1 MATLARGSQY
11 NFFAMRQRIFRFI
24 STYIILVAVFALQ
37 HPIFAAVYHS
47 LLEGAGI
54 GDILLATWHGLRLDL
69 SMAGYLTAMP
79 GLLIV
84 ISVWCKGKALDIVR
98 RSYFAVIAAVIALS
112 FVADLCLYDFWGFR
126 LDVTPMF
133 YFMTSPADAMASV
146 SIWFVVLGIIVAAA
160 YGFGIYWLLERP
172 YRKAFN
178 TIYATSNR
186 IAATILSL
194 ILTGALFIPIRG
206 GFSTATMNLS
216 VAYFSQDQRLN
227 HTAINPL
234 FSFMF
239 SAMHQTD
246 FASQY
251 RFMDDREASSLML
264 SLTDKPVEASDSVPH
279 LFTEK
284 RPNVIIVI
292 LESFSSHLMPS
303 LGGENIAPNLDRL
316 GKEGILFT
324 NFWGNSFRTDR
335 GLVSIISGYPAQP
348 NTSIMKFSEKVEN
361 LPSIPRAMRNAGYD
375 LAYYYGGD
383 ANFTNMRAYL
393 VSAGFDRIIS
403 DKDFPLADRTGKWGA
418 QDHLVFNRLL
428 SDLKAET
435 TDKPLLRIIQ
445 TSSSHEPFEV
455 PFNRFSDI
463 RKNAFAYTDDCLG
476 KFVESLRQMPL
487 WSNTVVIFVPDHQ
500 GAYPQHII
508 DNPLD
513 RHRIPMVI
521 VGGAVAKPMKINVCA
536 SQIDIAA
543 TLLYQLGIDHKE
555 FIFSKNILNP
565 KSPHFG
571 YFTEPSLFGMIT
583 DRNQLVFNLDAN
595 AVMIDE
601 GSAKGENLTP
611 GKAFLQK
618 LYDDLDK
625 R

>member
-1 MATLARGSQY
+1 MAATKKACRYKLSI
-11 NFFAMRQRIFRFI
+11 MRQRIFRFL
-24 STYIILVAVFALQ
+24 STYIILVAVFAMQ
-37 HPIFAAVYHS
+37 HSIFAAVYHS
-47 LLEGAGI
+47 LMDGASFT
-54 GDILLATWHGLRLDL
+54 DIMLATWHGLRLDL
-69 SMAGYLTAMP
+69 SMAGYLAAVP

-84 ISVWCKGKALDIVR
+84 TSVWTKGKALAIIR
-98 RSYFAVIAAVIALS
+98 RTYFAIIAAVIAFS
-112 FVADLCLYDFWGFR
+112 FVADLCLYDYWGFR

-146 SIWFVVLGIIVAAA
+146 SIWFVALGIIIAAA
-160 YGFGIYWLLERP
+160 YGFGIYWLLEWP

-178 TIYATSNR
+178 TIFAAPNR
-186 IAATILSL
+186 IAATIISL

-206 GFSTATMNLS
+206 GFTTATMNLS
-216 VAYFSQDQRLN
+216 VAYFSQNQRLN

-251 RFMDDREASSLML
+251 RFMDDREASSLMQ
-264 SLTDKPVEASDSVPH
+264 SLTDKPVEATDSLPH
-279 LFTEK
+279 LFTVK

-303 LGGENIAPNLDRL
+303 LGGENITPNLNRL
-316 GKEGILFT
+316 GAEGILFT

-348 NTSIMKFSEKVEN
+348 STSIMKFSEKVEN
-361 LPSIPRAMRNAGYD
+361 LPSIPRSMRNAGYD

-428 SDLKAET
+428 SDLKADT
-435 TDKPLLRIIQ
+435 TGKPLLRIIQ

-455 PFNRFSDI
+455 PFNRFTDI

-487 WSNTVVIFVPDHQ
+487 WNNTVVIFVPDHQ
-500 GAYPQHII
+500 GAYPQHI

-513 RHRIPMVI
+513 RHRIPLVMA
-521 VGGAVAKPMKINVCA
+521 GGAIAKPMTIDVCA

-571 YFTEPSLFGMIT
+571 YFTEPSLFGMVT
-583 DRNQLVFNLDAN
+583 DKNQLVFNLDAN

-601 GSAKGENLTP
+601 GSAKGTNLNP

>member
-1 MATLARGSQY
+1 
-11 NFFAMRQRIFRFI
+11 MRQRIFRFL
-24 STYIILVAVFALQ
+24 STYIILVVVFALQ
-37 HPIFAAVYHS
+37 HPIFAAVYHN
-47 LLEGAGI
+47 LLQGAGI
-54 GDILLATWHGLRLDL
+54 GDIALATWHGLRLDL
-69 SMAGYLTAMP
+69 AMAGYLTVIP
-79 GLLIV
+79 GLI
-84 ISVWCKGKALDIVR
+84 IIASVWTRSKALSIVR
-98 RSYFAVIAAVIALS
+98 RAYSAIVAAIISFS

-133 YFMTSPADAMASV
+133 YFLTSPADAMASV
-146 SIWFVVLGIIVAAA
+146 SLWFVALGIVIALA
-160 YGFGIYWLLERP
+160 YSVGIYWLLDLP
-172 YRKAFN
+172 YRKAWN
-178 TIYATSNR
+178 LIYALPNR
-186 IAATILSL
+186 IAATVVTTV
-194 ILTGALFIPIRG
+194 LTGALFIPIRG
-206 GFSTATMNLS
+206 GFTTATMNLS
-216 VAYFSQDQRLN
+216 VAYFSQNQRLN

-234 FSFMF
+234 FSFMY
-239 SAMHQTD
+239 SAMHQTN

-251 RFMDDREASSLML
+251 RFMDDKKATALMQ
-264 SLTDKPVEASDSVPH
+264 SLTDKPAEATDSIPQ
-279 LFTEK
+279 LFTTK

-303 LGGENIAPNLDRL
+303 LGGENIAPNLDHL
-316 GKEGILFT
+316 GSEGILFT

-348 NTSIMKFSEKVEN
+348 STSIMKFSEKVER

-403 DKDFPLADRTGKWGA
+403 DKDFSPADRTGKWGA
-418 QDHLVFNRLL
+418 QDHLVFARLL
-428 SDLKAET
+428 NDLKAET
-435 TDKPLLRIIQ
+435 TAKPLLRIIQ

-455 PFNRFSDI
+455 PFKRFADI

-476 KFVESLRQMPL
+476 KFVDRLRSMPL
-487 WSNTVVIFVPDHQ
+487 WSNTVVILVPDHQ
-500 GAYPQHII
+500 GAYPQHL

-513 RHRIPMVI
+513 RHRIPLVI
-521 VGGAVAKPMKINVCA
+521 AGGAVAKPMKIDVCA

-543 TLLYQLGIDHKE
+543 TLLYQLGIDHKD

-571 YFTEPSLFGMIT
+571 YFTEPSLFGMVT

-595 AVMIDE
+595 AVMLDK
-601 GSAKGENLTP
+601 GQAKGSNLEP

>member
-1 MATLARGSQY
+1 
-11 NFFAMRQRIFRFI
+11 MRQRIFRFL
-24 STYIILVAVFALQ
+24 STYIILVVVFALQ
-37 HPIFAAVYHS
+37 HPIFAAVYHN
-47 LLEGAGI
+47 LLQGAGI
-54 GDILLATWHGLRLDL
+54 GDIALATWHGLRLDL
-69 SMAGYLTAMP
+69 AMAGYQTVIP
-79 GLLIV
+79 GLI
-84 ISVWCKGKALDIVR
+84 IIASVWTRSKALSIVR
-98 RSYFAVIAAVIALS
+98 RAYSAIVAAIISFS

-133 YFMTSPADAMASV
+133 YFLTSPADAMASV
-146 SIWFVVLGIIVAAA
+146 SLWFVALGIVIALA
-160 YGFGIYWLLERP
+160 YAVGIYWLLDLP
-172 YRKAFN
+172 YRKAWN
-178 TIYATSNR
+178 LIYALPNR
-186 IAATILSL
+186 IAATVVTTV
-194 ILTGALFIPIRG
+194 LTGALFIPIRG
-206 GFSTATMNLS
+206 GFTTATMNLS
-216 VAYFSQDQRLN
+216 VAYFSQNQRLN

-234 FSFMF
+234 FSFMY

-251 RFMDDREASSLML
+251 RFMDDKKATALMQ
-264 SLTDKPVEASDSVPH
+264 SLTDKPAEATDSIPQ
-279 LFTEK
+279 LFTTK

-303 LGGENIAPNLDRL
+303 LGGENIAPNLDHL
-316 GKEGILFT
+316 GSEGILFT

-348 NTSIMKFSEKVEN
+348 STSIMKFSEKVER

-403 DKDFPLADRTGKWGA
+403 DKDFSPADRTGKWGA
-418 QDHLVFNRLL
+418 QDHLVFARLL
-428 SDLKAET
+428 NDLKAET
-435 TDKPLLRIIQ
+435 TAKPLLRIIQ

-455 PFNRFSDI
+455 PFKHFADI

-476 KFVESLRQMPL
+476 KFVDRLRSMPL
-487 WSNTVVIFVPDHQ
+487 WSNTVVILVPDHQ
-500 GAYPQHII
+500 GAYPQHL

-513 RHRIPMVI
+513 RHRIPLVI
-521 VGGAVAKPMKINVCA
+521 AGGAVAKPMKIDVCA

-543 TLLYQLGIDHKE
+543 TLLYQLGIDHKD

-571 YFTEPSLFGMIT
+571 YFTEPSLFGMVT

-595 AVMIDE
+595 AVMLDE
-601 GSAKGENLTP
+601 GQAKGSNLEP

>member
-1 MATLARGSQY
+1 MAATTKACRYKLSI
-11 NFFAMRQRIFRFI
+11 MRQRIFRFL
-24 STYIILVAVFALQ
+24 STYIILVAVFAMQ

-47 LLEGAGI
+47 LMDGASFT
-54 GDILLATWHGLRLDL
+54 DIMLATWHGLRLDL
-69 SMAGYLTAMP
+69 SMAGYLAAVP

-84 ISVWCKGKALDIVR
+84 TSVWTKGKALAIIR
-98 RSYFAVIAAVIALS
+98 RTYFAIIAAVIAFS
-112 FVADLCLYDFWGFR
+112 FVADLCLYDYWGFR

-146 SIWFVVLGIIVAAA
+146 SIWFVALGIIIAAA
-160 YGFGIYWLLERP
+160 YGFGIYWLLEWP

-178 TIYATSNR
+178 TIFAAPNR
-186 IAATILSL
+186 IAATIISL

-206 GFSTATMNLS
+206 GFTTATMNLS
-216 VAYFSQDQRLN
+216 VAYFSQNQRLN

-251 RFMDDREASSLML
+251 RFMDDREASSLMQ
-264 SLTDKPVEASDSVPH
+264 SLTDKPVEATDSLPH
-279 LFTEK
+279 LFTVK

-316 GKEGILFT
+316 GAEGILFT

-348 NTSIMKFSEKVEN
+348 STSIMKFSEKVEN

-428 SDLKAET
+428 SDLKADT
-435 TDKPLLRIIQ
+435 TGKPLLRIIQ

-455 PFNRFSDI
+455 PFNRFTDI

-476 KFVESLRQMPL
+476 KFVDSLRKMPL
-487 WSNTVVIFVPDHQ
+487 WNNTVVIFVPDHQ
-500 GAYPQHII
+500 GAYPQHI

-513 RHRIPMVI
+513 RHRIPLVMA
-521 VGGAVAKPMKINVCA
+521 GGAIAKPMTIDVCA

-571 YFTEPSLFGMIT
+571 YFTEPSLFGMVT
-583 DRNQLVFNLDAN
+583 DKNQLVFNLDAN

-601 GSAKGENLTP
+601 GSAKGTNLNP

>member
-1 MATLARGSQY
+1 MAATTKACRYKLSI
-11 NFFAMRQRIFRFI
+11 MRQRIFRFL
-24 STYIILVAVFALQ
+24 STYIILVAVFAMQ

-47 LLEGAGI
+47 LMDGASFT
-54 GDILLATWHGLRLDL
+54 DIMLATWHGLRLDL
-69 SMAGYLTAMP
+69 SMAGYLAAVP

-84 ISVWCKGKALDIVR
+84 TSVWTKGKALAIIR
-98 RSYFAVIAAVIALS
+98 RTYFAIIAAVIAFS
-112 FVADLCLYDFWGFR
+112 FVADLCLYDYWGFR

-146 SIWFVVLGIIVAAA
+146 SIWFVALGIIIAAA
-160 YGFGIYWLLERP
+160 YGFGIYWLLEWP

-178 TIYATSNR
+178 TIFAAPNR
-186 IAATILSL
+186 IAATIISL

-206 GFSTATMNLS
+206 GFTTATMNLS
-216 VAYFSQDQRLN
+216 VAYFSQNQRLN

-251 RFMDDREASSLML
+251 RFMDDRKASSLMQ
-264 SLTDKPVEASDSVPH
+264 SLTDKPVETTDSLPH
-279 LFTEK
+279 LFTVK

-303 LGGENIAPNLDRL
+303 LGGENITPNLNRL
-316 GKEGILFT
+316 GAEGILFT

-348 NTSIMKFSEKVEN
+348 STSIMKFSEKVEN
-361 LPSIPRAMRNAGYD
+361 LPSIPRSMRNAGYD

-428 SDLKAET
+428 SDLKADT
-435 TDKPLLRIIQ
+435 TGKPLLRIIQ

-455 PFNRFSDI
+455 PFNRFTDI

-487 WSNTVVIFVPDHQ
+487 WNNTVVIFVPDHQ
-500 GAYPQHII
+500 GAYPQHI

-513 RHRIPMVI
+513 RHRIPLVMA
-521 VGGAVAKPMKINVCA
+521 GGAIAKPMTIDVCA

-571 YFTEPSLFGMIT
+571 YFTEPSLFGMVT
-583 DRNQLVFNLDAN
+583 DKNQLVFNLDAN

-601 GSAKGENLTP
+601 GSAKGTNLNP

>member
-1 MATLARGSQY
+1 
-11 NFFAMRQRIFRFI
+11 MRQRIFRFL
-24 STYIILVAVFALQ
+24 STYIILVVVFALQ
-37 HPIFAAVYHS
+37 HPIFAAVYHN
-47 LLEGAGI
+47 LLQGAGI
-54 GDILLATWHGLRLDL
+54 GDIALASWHGLRLDL
-69 SMAGYLTAMP
+69 AMAGYLTVIP
-79 GLLIV
+79 GLI
-84 ISVWCKGKALDIVR
+84 IIASVWTRSKALSIVR
-98 RSYFAVIAAVIALS
+98 RAYSAIVAAIISFS

-133 YFMTSPADAMASV
+133 YFLTSPADAMASV
-146 SIWFVVLGIIVAAA
+146 SLWFVALGIVIALA
-160 YGFGIYWLLERP
+160 YAVGIYWLLDLP
-172 YRKAFN
+172 YRKVWN
-178 TIYATSNR
+178 LIYALPNR
-186 IAATILSL
+186 IAATVVTTV
-194 ILTGALFIPIRG
+194 LTGALFIPIRG
-206 GFSTATMNLS
+206 GFTTATMNLS
-216 VAYFSQDQRLN
+216 VAYFSQNQRLN

-234 FSFMF
+234 FSFMY

-251 RFMDDREASSLML
+251 RFMDDKKATALMQ
-264 SLTDKPVEASDSVPH
+264 SLTDKPAEATDSIPQ
-279 LFTEK
+279 LFTTK

-303 LGGENIAPNLDRL
+303 LGGENIAPNLDHL
-316 GKEGILFT
+316 GSEGILFT

-348 NTSIMKFSEKVEN
+348 STSIMKFSEKVER

-403 DKDFPLADRTGKWGA
+403 DKDFSPADRTGKWGA
-418 QDHLVFNRLL
+418 QDHLVFARLL
-428 SDLKAET
+428 NDLKAET
-435 TDKPLLRIIQ
+435 TAKPLLRIIQ

-455 PFNRFSDI
+455 PFKRFADI

-476 KFVESLRQMPL
+476 KFVDRLRSMPL
-487 WSNTVVIFVPDHQ
+487 WSNTVVILVPDHQ
-500 GAYPQHII
+500 GAYPQHL

-513 RHRIPMVI
+513 RHRIPLVI
-521 VGGAVAKPMKINVCA
+521 AGGAVAKPMKIDVCA

-543 TLLYQLGIDHKE
+543 TLLYQLGIDHKD

-571 YFTEPSLFGMIT
+571 YFTEPSLFGMVT

-595 AVMIDE
+595 AVMLDE
-601 GSAKGENLTP
+601 GQAKGSNLEP